1 MIYGPES
8 VTQSFDN
15 RVCIEIKVTKRLSC
29 HLYWPEKLK
38 IEWCEVWC
46 GVFADI
52 LSPFWTFTL
61 YSLHLSNL
69 FEPKQKTFN
78 FFISYKVKIQNRPEH
93 AVHLYLVY
101 VNAHLSA
108 IPAV

>member
-1 MIYGPES
+1 MIYGSES

-46 GVFADI
+46 VCWYSFTI
-52 LSPFWTFTL
+52 L
-61 YSLHLSNL
+61 
-69 FEPKQKTFN
+69 N
-78 FFISYKVKIQNRPEH
+78 FL
-93 AVHLYLVY
+93 AL
-101 VNAHLSA
+101 LSA
-108 IPAV
+108 FIKLIWTETEDIQFFYQL